1 MPRLSVCIPT
11 YNRAS
16 VLAERLKRMAAMQDK
31 LEIEIVLS
39 DNASTDHTRDVAE
52 QFRTSFASFHY
63 VKQTRLITPVL
74 NFYAVLRH
82 VTFDHLVVMGDDDC
96 IIADNMVRALSF
108 FDREPSLQALIGNQE
123 RFHFATE
130 TSEGII
136 SHVTAS
142 ERHDITTAGALF
154 AKSHFYEYLIVRRE
168 PLQRYFYNEGLSYP
182 LGWKML
188 HCCLREGTIALEPQ
202 ALIYKDNDPSRLG
215 HRNYLI
221 QLHDFARSDSE
232 YFAALT
238 LPQTPPENRDALCQA
253 MRMRTVRYSSD
264 ARVSAQAQ
272 GKSLIA
278 LHYAQKAA
286 VYDYDTTHYPAL
298 DPATMLFERL
308 AHWLAEMFRASGA
321 QEIAIQECFAAP
333 ILAQQLNALVPRAS
347 LLTLPLALLP
357 ETGSTRSAIRIAV
370 SLRYDAAIAAR
381 AALQPS
387 LKYCALGDLL
397 WSCLEKPSD
406 YAGMKALL
414 EGTIAA

>member
-52 QFRTSFASFHY
+52 QFRSSFASFHY
-63 VKQTRLITPVL
+63 TRQTRLISPVL
-74 NFYAVLRH
+74 NFYAVLRN
-82 VTFDHLVVMGDDDC
+82 VTFDHLLVMGDDDC
-96 IIADNMVRALSF
+96 IIADNVVNALAF
-108 FDREPSLQALIGNQE
+108 FDREPRLQALIGNQE
-123 RFHFATE
+123 RFNFDTE
-130 TSEGII
+130 MSEGII
-136 SHVTAS
+136 PHVTAS
-142 ERHDITTAGALF
+142 ERHDITTAAALF
-154 AKSHFYEYLIVRRE
+154 AKSYFYEYVIARRE

-188 HCCLREGTIALEPQ
+188 HCCLREGTIALEPP

-215 HRNYLI
+215 QRNYLI
-221 QLHDFARSDSE
+221 QLQDFARSDSE

-238 LPQTPPENRDALCQA
+238 LPQTLPENREALYHA

-264 ARVSAQAQ
+264 ARLTAHAQ
-272 GKSLIA
+272 GKALIA

-286 VYDYDTTHYPAL
+286 IYDYDTTDYPTL
-298 DPATMLFERL
+298 DPSTVLFERL
-308 AHWLAEMFRASGA
+308 AYWLAEMFRASGT
-321 QEIAIQECFAAP
+321 QEIAIQECSAAP
-333 ILAQQLNALVPRAS
+333 ILAQQLKALVPHAS
-347 LLTLPLALLP
+347 LLSLPLTALP
-357 ETGSTRSAIRIAV
+357 ETDVARIAV
-370 SLRYDAAIAAR
+370 SLEYDAATAAR
-381 AALQPS
+381 AAVQPS
-387 LKYCALGDLL
+387 LQYCALDDLL

-414 EGTIAA
+414 G